1 MERCLFSSTLSLL
14 ATRFIAP
21 RAGSAAYIGPAIN
34 QFSPPTM
41 QHRSLLNV
49 LIFSYRSV
57 PAGAQLFRLLCD
69 PFTPFWHPLTSHRL
83 HISLHSRIEE
93 FLQLYHCLSLF
104 LFIMSHHHH
113 CICSCLFPLVLF
125 IFWSFGFPIHPF
137 SLISCTLFSLS
148 LSHSVSSLSLL
159 TLSHRRLHFWVVSF
173 GARSFYHAISDP
185 LNTLLRRPCL
195 LKPNIHIKPHVNRR
209 FTLFLTQNYRMRT
222 IVISCC
228 SD

>member
-21 RAGSAAYIGPAIN
+21 TTVRSPCRLGRIHRPAIN

-41 QHRSLLNV
+41 QHHPLLNV

-148 LSHSVSSLSLL
+148 LSFRLLSVSPNLITSPSSFLGGFIRCSQFLSRNL
-159 TLSHRRLHFWVVSF
+159 
-173 GARSFYHAISDP
+173 RS
-185 LNTLLRRPCL
+185 T
-195 LKPNIHIKPHVNRR
+195 
-209 FTLFLTQNYRMRT
+209 
-222 IVISCC
+222 
-228 SD
+228 